1 MPSFTINNWGED
13 FVNIRVRPSSPYTA
27 YRVFVRYADDPDSEV
42 YNEWWYPFSATFD
55 VYVDGLEPGTEYAV
69 NVAYNTSPTASGSEW
84 IGIEYVTTDGGG
96 GGGGGPYYATL
107 RFDANGGR
115 GAPDDVEGETT
126 NDDQYVEIRIPRD
139 EPTRD
144 GYVFLGWALDDP
156 SATRPDYY
164 PGDYITVW
172 GSESGETYWLDAVW
186 EEEETSGGAWVWD
199 GAWYTATPW
208 VYDGAWTTSSAWVW
222 SGSWRQGV

>member
-164 PGDYITVW
+164 PGGYITVW

-222 SGSWRQGV
+222 NGSWRQGV

>member
-126 NDDQYVEIRIPRD
+126 NDDQYVEIRIPWD
-139 EPTRD
+139 EPTRN
-144 GYVFLGWALDDP
+144 GYVFLGWAFDDP

-222 SGSWRQGV
+222 NGSWRQGV